1 MILAVGFARMYEQAH
16 WPSDVAGGYLLGSLW
31 LLLLIPFF
39 LRVQRMSWPSAL
51 SQFEDLTVA
60 SCERCRVEKS
70 IASRVV
76 LDPDRGTATKTY
88 RPPPVVRL
96 LYWLAFQARFPYESN
111 PEALHA
117 AVYRRKIASLLTV
130 HMFGKDL
137 VAHVTSEGCNHGK
150 CSFVTEFVP
159 GEKVENDG
167 PVREFLGQVSKTFA
181 EAGLSVW
188 QVNPRNPHAHTNL
201 IRNPSGDLVIID
213 LESAVVTLMP
223 SRGQWRS
230 SLRQGNLP
238 IFDDIDFGRLRQ

>member
-1 MILAVGFARMYEQAH
+1 M
-16 WPSDVAGGYLLGSLW
+16 
-31 LLLLIPFF
+31 
-39 LRVQRMSWPSAL
+39 
-51 SQFEDLTVA
+51 
-60 SCERCRVEKS
+60 
-70 IASRVV
+70 
-76 LDPDRGTATKTY
+76 
-88 RPPPVVRL
+88 VRL

-130 HMFGKDL
+130 HMFGKEL